1 MKEKI
6 FIFDLDDT
14 LSESKTPITGEMAE
28 VITEL
33 LKRTKMAVISGCL
46 FAQFKKQVVAFLPQD
61 ENILKNLYIFPTNGS
76 SMYHFEKG
84 DWKEVYSEKFSA
96 EERQK
101 IIDVIEKVIGESG
114 IDLGE
119 SYGPRIEDRES
130 QVTFSALGQQAPVEK
145 KKVWDPDQQ
154 IRLPLGKKMQ
164 ELLPEF
170 EVKIGGATS
179 IDITRKGMT
188 KAFAIEKIVE
198 HLGITKDE
206 MLFFGD
212 AIFPGGNDYS
222 VKEAG
227 VPSIKVKNHHD
238 TLIHLKERLE
248 LK

>member
-14 LSESKTPITGEMAE
+14 LSESKTPITSEMVA

-46 FAQFKKQVVAFLPQD
+46 FEQFKKQVVVFLPQD
-61 ENILKNLYIFPTNGS
+61 EKILGNLYIFPTNGS
-76 SMYHFEKG
+76 SMYHFENG
-84 DWKEVYSEKFSA
+84 DWKELYSEKFSA
-96 EERQK
+96 DERKK
-101 IIDVIEKVIGESG
+101 IIDVVEKVIAESG
-114 IDLGE
+114 LELGE

-130 QVTFSALGQQAPVEK
+130 QVTFSALGQQAPVDK
-145 KKVWDPDQQ
+145 KKAWDPDQK

-164 ELLPEF
+164 DLLPQY

-188 KAFAIEKIVE
+188 KAYAINKIVE
-198 HLGITKDE
+198 HLGITKNE

-227 VPSIKVKNHHD
+227 VPSVKVKNHED
-238 TLIHLKERLE
+238 TLKHLKEILNI
-248 LK
+248 K